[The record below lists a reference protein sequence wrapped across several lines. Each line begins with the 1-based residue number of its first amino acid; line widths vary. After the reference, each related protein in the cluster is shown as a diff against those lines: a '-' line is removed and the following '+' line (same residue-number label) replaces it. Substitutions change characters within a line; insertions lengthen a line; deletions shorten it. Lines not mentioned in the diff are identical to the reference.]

1 MTATPTPTPLAPW
14 QFDMYVDAEVDGEA
28 TPEQLAVL
36 EADPVAWRASLLAL
50 LRDAEEHLAERA
62 AAARR
67 GARAGYRRPRVGA
80 PSARRG
86 VGAPHRATQSG
97 AEHAVG
103 SKRPRSTGTTGR
115 DGDDRDAE
123 PGVVEVQVS
132 WEPGRVVAWAAGRN
146 TQPAALDEL
155 ADDARGGGRAAHGL
169 DAARPGS
176 ASGRRRAD
184 ALAIPVG
191 EVLGWLV
198 AAGAG
203 QIDDIGASVR
213 WLGRVAI
220 WAVELTARGA
230 MVPFLRQR
238 TRRGGSA
245 RDSNGSYSVRWTPA
259 LVDPAR
265 LARLIDDHA
274 RLVLAFDQDIDAR
287 ALTRSALTGMV
298 DAICRDSARQL
309 ETPAPPPRVRTATDV
324 AEAFLGRLDGSAFDA
339 PIRIAGEIATRVE
352 RWGRSVTGER
362 GRLIVR
368 LDPPDDSNAWHLA
381 VFATGTKGELLP
393 IEQAIVNAGA
403 GRPHLEDEI
412 TRLERML
419 PALSRPGGT
428 RRGEVILSQDE
439 AWDLMTNTGPQLEA
453 AGFDVRVP
461 ALVAPQPTPSLRVF
475 VDATSES
482 VVGANQ
488 LANVRWSAVFDD
500 VELTAADIA
509 RLAHEAR
516 PLIRFG
522 RALGRD
528 RPRRPAGGRRGARR
542 TRQHDAALGRGD
554 AAPRARSSK
563 ARRSRAASR
572 SSVAVGR
579 PTCSRPRPTCRPRPR
594 SPPPASSASCAA
606 TRPRRSRGSASST
619 RPGSADVS
627 RSTWASARRRR
638 CSPTSSPGAGSGPA
652 LVIAPPAVV
661 GNWTAEAARF
671 TPDLRVV
678 VHHGA
683 NRAAAD
689 EIAAEVADAD
699 VVVTTYGTAVRDV
712 DAISAMSWAKVILD
726 EAQAIKNPANDT
738 SQQLRRIPART
749 RIALTGT
756 PIENGLGDLWA
767 ILDFANPGL
776 VGPRPQFIAR
786 LSSDGRATRVEAE
799 DAMRALNGILVFR
812 RTKAEPAIAA
822 ELPDQIDELDHC
834 AMTPE
839 QIGLYQALLDT
850 LVTGTALP
858 EGDKARKGQI
868 LAAITALKQI
878 CNHPAAYKD
887 DDLPLA
893 GRSGKLA
900 RLEEI
905 VDAVFAAGESVLVF
919 THFAEWGIKLAE
931 HLTNRT
937 GTPVAC
943 YHGGLTRT
951 ARDQI
956 IADFQ
961 GGEGPRALVL
971 SLKAGGTGLNLT
983 AASHVVLYDR
993 WWNPAVEDQARDRAW
1008 RIGQTRTVICHRLIC
1023 PGHRRRARRGS
1034 RGRQA
1039 PDRRSRAAEVELA
1052 RRPRP
1057 RPAPPRARHPARRA
1071 AHRRSA
1077 RVRRRESLDV
1087 SPPRRRTAT
1096 RSGSAS
1102 EGRRRAATSGRATT
1116 RGDEPVS
1123 HVRQPDDPSAMIR
1136 SLGPPPLPGSGD
1148 DRRAL
1153 LRARVR
1159 QGVAARGRA
1168 RRGLRT
1174 DGSVRTRGL
1183 SSAELDGGDE
1193 EVQRFVGRDRR
1204 LTGRARTRGRTGS
1217 PEVARRRSASRGF
1230 PAAIPG

>member
-1 MTATPTPTPLAPW
+1 MTGTPTSTPLAPW
-14 QFDMYVDAEVDGEA
+14 QFDMYVDAEIDGEA

-50 LRDAEEHLAERA
+50 LRDAEEHLA
-62 AAARR
+62 
-67 GARAGYRRPRVGA
+67 
-80 PSARRG
+80 SARSLRG
-86 VGAPHRATQSG
+86 EEREQVLADLESEHRRLATAWARHTGQRVAAPVTRPSRSG
-97 AEHAVG
+97 SG
-103 SKRPRSTGTTGR
+103 NR
-115 DGDDRDAE
+115 DSREDRDEVDDRDVE
-123 PGVVEVQVS
+123 PGVVQVQVS

-146 TQPAALDEL
+146 TAPAPLDEL
-155 ADDARGGGRAAHGL
+155 AKMLAAAGAPPTGWTRHGAVPLPGGA
-169 DAARPGS
+169 
-176 ASGRRRAD
+176 RAD
-184 ALAIPVG
+184 AQAIPVG

-203 QIDDIGASVR
+203 QIDDVGASVR

-265 LARLIDDHA
+265 LARLIETIPGS
-274 RLVLAFDQDIDAR
+274 LLALDPDVDAR

-298 DAICRDSARQL
+298 DAICRDGARQL
-309 ETPAPPPRVRTATDV
+309 ETPAPPPNVRTATDV
-324 AEAFLGRLDGSAFDA
+324 AEAFLGRLDGTAFDA
-339 PIRIAGEIATRVE
+339 PTRLAGDVATRIE

-368 LDPPDDSNAWHLA
+368 LDSPDDAKAWHLA
-381 VFATGTKGELLP
+381 VFATGARREQLP

-403 GRPHLEDEI
+403 VRPHLEDEL

-419 PALSRPGGT
+419 PALLRPGGT

-439 AWDLMTNTGPQLEA
+439 AWDLMATTGPQLEA

-461 ALVAPQPTPSLRVF
+461 ALSRRRPTASLRVF
-475 VDATSES
+475 VDASSES

-488 LANVRWSAVFDD
+488 LADVRWSAVFDD

-509 RLAHEAR
+509 RLAREAR
-516 PLIRFG
+516 PLIRSGG
-522 RALGRD
+522 RWVAVDRADLQAAADALAERADTKQLSGAQALRLALGIEGSSL
-528 RPRRPAGGRRGARR
+528 AGGVSVVGGGW
-542 TRQHDAALGRGD
+542 AAELL
-554 AAPRARSSK
+554 AAA
-563 ARRSRAASR
+563 
-572 SSVAVGR
+572 
-579 PTCSRPRPTCRPRPR
+579 
-594 SPPPASSASCAA
+594 
-606 TRPRRSRGSASST
+606 
-619 RPGSADVS
+619 ADVS
-627 RSTWASARRRR
+627 SVPAGTPAGFVGELRSYQAEALAWLGFLGKAGLGGCLALDMGLGKT
-638 CSPTSSPGAGSGPA
+638 PTMLADLLAGKGSGPA

-671 TPDLRVV
+671 TPGLRVV

-683 NRAAAD
+683 NRAVAE
-689 EIAAEVADAD
+689 EIAAEVANAD
-699 VVVTTYGTAVRDV
+699 VVVTTYGTAVRDI
-712 DAISAMSWAKVILD
+712 DAIAAVSWSKVILD

-786 LSSDGRATRVEAE
+786 LSSDGRAARVEAE
-799 DAMRALNGILVFR
+799 EAMRALNGILVFR
-812 RTKAEPAIAA
+812 RTKAEPMIAA
-822 ELPDQIDELDHC
+822 ELPDQIDELDRC

-850 LVTGTALP
+850 LVTGAALP
-858 EGDKARKGQI
+858 EGSKARNGQI

-893 GRSGKLA
+893 GRSGKLS

-919 THFAEWGIKLAE
+919 THFAQWGIRLAD
-931 HLTNRT
+931 HLTKRT

-956 IADFQ
+956 ISDFQ
-961 GGEGPRALVL
+961 GGDGPRALVL

-1008 RIGQTRTVICHRLIC
+1008 RIGQTRTVISHRLIC
-1023 PGHRRRARRGS
+1023 PGTVDERVEEVVAGKRRIADLVLPKS
-1034 RGRQA
+1034 
-1039 PDRRSRAAEVELA
+1039 SSLA
-1052 RRPRP
+1052 DLDQNQLRLALGMRP
-1057 RPAPPRARHPARRA
+1057 
-1071 AHRRSA
+1071 
-1077 RVRRRESLDV
+1077 E
-1087 SPPRRRTAT
+1087 
-1096 RSGSAS
+1096 
-1102 EGRRRAATSGRATT
+1102 
-1116 RGDEPVS
+1116 
-1123 HVRQPDDPSAMIR
+1123 
-1136 SLGPPPLPGSGD
+1136 
-1148 DRRAL
+1148 AL
-1153 LRARVR
+1153 LTEDLLESEDGVRA
-1159 QGVAARGRA
+1159 
-1168 RRGLRT
+1168 
-1174 DGSVRTRGL
+1174 
-1183 SSAELDGGDE
+1183 
-1193 EVQRFVGRDRR
+1193 
-1204 LTGRARTRGRTGS
+1204 
-1217 PEVARRRSASRGF
+1217 
-1230 PAAIPG
+1230 